1 MNRMENKLLEL
12 FEKQDT
18 VSMNDDIFPLVEEE
32 FAGQVMSNEVYE
44 LAHQYINQLLWGVFA
59 AGINFIASPVFGSDD
74 FGKMVVTDMVY
85 EKVTV

>member
-1 MNRMENKLLEL
+1 MIMENKILELLEQ
-12 FEKQDT
+12 KGS

-32 FAGQVMSNEVYE
+32 FAGQVMGNEVYE

-59 AGINFIASPVFGSDD
+59 AGINFIASPVFGSGD

>member
-1 MNRMENKLLEL
+1 MENKLLEL

-18 VSMNDDIFPLVEEE
+18 VSMNDDIFPLLEEE
-32 FAGQVMSNEVYE
+32 FEGQVIGAELYE

>member
-1 MNRMENKLLEL
+1 M
-12 FEKQDT
+12 
-18 VSMNDDIFPLVEEE
+18 EEE
-32 FAGQVMSNEVYE
+32 FAGQVMGNEVYE